1 MPDVF
6 AGLKELE
13 ADLKLQGLR
22 ASIDLDRVNPPAVWV
37 TVDRLED
44 FTMDGG
50 CEVIVALWLVVP
62 DQSDEKALRALQPL
76 LTDTLAALEALE
88 LPYGLEPITATRIVS
103 PYPSGGPELP
113 AYRLTTSITV

>member
-1 MPDVF
+1 MPDVI

-22 ASIDLDRVNPPAVWV
+22 ASIDLDRVNPPAVWI

-44 FTMDGG
+44 FTSDG
-50 CEVIVALWLVVP
+50 CEAIVALWAVVA

-76 LTDTLAALEALE
+76 LTDTLEALDALS
-88 LPYGLEPITATRIVS
+88 LPYGSEPITASRIVS
-103 PYPSGGPELP
+103 PYPSGGADLP
-113 AYRLTTSITV
+113 AYRIITSITV